1 METTFNII
9 PIPVSNKTED
19 KVKIPEPLPR
29 SHVLFSAPTSSG
41 KSTLILNM
49 ILRDK
54 FKYNRYF
61 KDIYYVSPTIKYDDN
76 FEILEDYKP
85 KRGRANVHLV
95 EAQEDI
101 NSQLKSL
108 LEDIQADEKK
118 KRLIILDDCIH
129 LLNNSKV
136 LQQLLTSGR
145 HNGITSW
152 ITTQSFRKINKT
164 VRNNCIDIIIFKSTE
179 SDLKGVIQDIS
190 EDKFQVLHEKYK
202 EATAEPYQFLHIRT
216 RAPAEKRYT
225 ASFKRYI

>member
-1 METTFNII
+1 MNQLDII
-9 PIPVSNKTED
+9 PIPLSKKKQD
-19 KVKIPEPLPR
+19 KISIPEPLPK

-54 FKYNRYF
+54 FKYNKYF
-61 KDIYYVSPTIKYDDN
+61 KDIFYVSPTIKYDDN
-76 FEILEDYKP
+76 FEILDDYEP
-85 KRGRANVHLV
+85 KRGRADIHLI
-95 EAQEDI
+95 EAEENI
-101 NSQLKSL
+101 NNQLKDL
-108 LEDIQADEKK
+108 LEDIKSDDKK

-145 HNGITSW
+145 HNGITTW

-164 VRNNCIDIIIFKSTE
+164 VRNNCLDYIIFKSTE
-179 SDLKGVIQDIS
+179 SDLRGLIEDIS
-190 EDKFQVLHEKYK
+190 EDKFETLHNKYQ
-202 EATAEPYQFLHIRT
+202 EATAIPYQFLHIRT

-225 ASFKRYI
+225 ISFKKYI